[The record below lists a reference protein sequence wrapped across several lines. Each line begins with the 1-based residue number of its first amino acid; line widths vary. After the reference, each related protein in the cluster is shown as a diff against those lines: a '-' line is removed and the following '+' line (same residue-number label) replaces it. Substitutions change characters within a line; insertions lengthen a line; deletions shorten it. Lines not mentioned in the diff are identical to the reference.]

1 MSTSFSEE
9 SVVAVIE
16 IPSIAE
22 YTGGIPAGYD
32 LVEYEAGTDPYQE
45 GMVLYGFDEV
55 GMFELKEIYVG
66 KSGKYSLRTDSKTI
80 RIGNK
85 YIVGKVKIERVS
97 V

>member
-55 GMFELKEIYVG
+55 GMFEFNCPQHAFVNSTLAELVYD
-66 KSGKYSLRTDSKTI
+66 RSKPA
-80 RIGNK
+80 K
-85 YIVGKVKIERVS
+85 IVKTL
-97 V
+97 

>member
-55 GMFELKEIYVG
+55 GMFEFNCPQHAFVNGTLAELVYD
-66 KSGKYSLRTDSKTI
+66 RSKPA
-80 RIGNK
+80 
-85 YIVGKVKIERVS
+85 KIIKTL
-97 V
+97 

>member
-55 GMFELKEIYVG
+55 GMFEFNCPQHAFVNGTLSELVYD
-66 KSGKYSLRTDSKTI
+66 RSKPA
-80 RIGNK
+80 K
-85 YIVGKVKIERVS
+85 IVKTL
-97 V
+97 